1 MNTQKAIEF
10 CRSEIRE
17 YGTIKHSYGKE
28 KFPENKPIITAY
40 KSIIAL
46 LKRGEK
52 YEAMWREITSYIM
65 HYNFGNQYVTF
76 REEIRPTIKEIKQ
89 KYFPKEIIEEVVEG
103 ITEQIKEG
111 AEIAKKE
118 AKTDEDKMD

>member
-1 MNTQKAIEF
+1 MDIKKAIEF
-10 CRSEIRE
+10 LEDENIYRHFNDMYITQKEFDE
-17 YGTIKHSYGKE
+17 Y
-28 KFPENKPIITAY
+28 NKSKQQVIF
-40 KSIIAL
+40 L
-46 LKRGEK
+46 FQHGEK

-89 KYFPKEIIEEVVEG
+89 KYFPKEIIEEVVKG

-111 AEIAKKE
+111 AGIAKKE
-118 AKTDEDKMD
+118 RD